1 MPEVKEKADIR
12 TIDNHIRATKNNDN
26 EHVIEGKAIV
36 FNQQSEYMGFY
47 EIIKPE
53 AVEGIDWSNTLLL
66 YDHEFSNILAR
77 VDAKNL
83 TINVKEDGV
92 YFQATLNNSTLA
104 NDVYNDIKS
113 GNVKGCSFG
122 FTIADNGDYWDF
134 TDDGTPLHIVDKI
147 EAIPELS
154 LTPIPAYTQT
164 SASVVRHLE
173 NLKEARNMAKEEKE
187 VKPLEEKTEKK
198 EEPKAGK
205 DIKAKVSVDTDDL
218 MAAIESVKELIEQ
231 AKEVKG
237 SDKEKVE
244 EPKEDTKAE
253 QAKVEEPKEDEKEE
267 HKEEQKRACDKK
279 EVKRADEEKEEIP
292 EDENLG
298 DNVIEDEKNTEPKKE
313 EKGSEKIGGKKDMAQ
328 ILKEKDENKK
338 SEEVRNFEAFLKGET
353 RALTDG
359 FKETPDGQAVIPS
372 EVLSMQKQ
380 PNDPSQLESYVNKVQ
395 VSAPAGKLPILQKA
409 TAVLATAAELAEN
422 PEIAN
427 ATINKV
433 TYDLATYRGS
443 LPISKEMISDYPDI
457 TSVLSDYVQE
467 VRKQT
472 AQKAIGAV
480 LQTATAKSAT
490 SLDDIKALSND
501 LIPYG
506 EDVKFV
512 VTASMFNVIDTMKDA
527 EGHYLLHDD
536 ITTATGKTLFGHEL
550 IVVPDTILGSDG
562 DTKFFVGSL
571 KGFVLEAY
579 KDDMSVNWTE
589 NQYFEQV
596 LGVYVRMNIVKA
608 DDKAGYFVTYTAP
621 KAVSTSAGK

>member
-12 TIDNHIRATKNNDN
+12 TIDNHIRATKNNDD

-53 AVEGIDWSNTLLL
+53 AVEGIDWSKTLLL

-83 TINVKEDGV
+83 TINVKKDGV

-104 NDVYNDIKS
+104 NDVFNDIKS

-122 FTIADNGDYWDF
+122 FTIADNGDYWDL
-134 TDDGTPLHIVDKI
+134 TDDGTPLHIVTKI
-147 EAIPELS
+147 ENIPELS

-173 NLKEARNMAKEEKE
+173 NLKEVRKMADKEKEIKNEEKPVEEPKAEKKDEPKAEKE
-187 VKPLEEKTEKK
+187 VK
-198 EEPKAGK
+198 
-205 DIKAKVSVDTDDL
+205 VNVNTDDL
-218 MAAIESVKELIEQ
+218 MKAIQSVKELIEQ

-237 SDKEKVE
+237 SDK
-244 EPKEDTKAE
+244 PKEE
-253 QAKVEEPKEDEKEE
+253 KVEEPKEDEKP
-267 HKEEQKRACDKK
+267 KEEKREKK
-279 EVKRADEEKEEIP
+279 AKEKEEVP
-292 EDENLG
+292 EKENLG
-298 DNVIEDEKNTEPKKE
+298 KDVIESEKIKEPKKD
-313 EKGSEKIGGKKDMAQ
+313 EKGSEKIGGKEDMTQ
-328 ILKEKDENKK
+328 VLKEKEANKK

-359 FKETPDGQAVIPS
+359 FKSTPDGQAVIPS

-380 PNDPSQLESYVNKVQ
+380 PNDPSQLEGYVNKVQ

-409 TAVLATAAELAEN
+409 TAVLATAQELAEN

-457 TSVLSDYVQE
+457 TAVLSDYVQE

-490 SLDDIKALSND
+490 KLDDIKALSND

-527 EGHYLLHDD
+527 EGRYLLHDD

-550 IVVPDTILGSDG
+550 IVVPDTILGAEG
-562 DTKFFVGSL
+562 DTKMFVGSL

-596 LGVYVRMNIVKA
+596 LGVYVRMDVKKA
-608 DDKAGYFVTYTAP
+608 DDKAGYFVTYTAS
-621 KAVSTSAGK
+621 KA

>member
-12 TIDNHIRATKNNDN
+12 TIDNHIRATKNIAN

-47 EIIKPE
+47 EIIKPG

-66 YDHEFSNILAR
+66 YDHSFSNILAR

-83 TINVKEDGV
+83 TIDVKKDGV
-92 YFQATLNNSTLA
+92 YFQATLNDSTLA

-122 FTIADNGDYWDF
+122 FNIAEDGDTWDF
-134 TDDGTPLHIVDKI
+134 TADGTPLHIITKI
-147 EAIPELS
+147 ENIPELS

-164 SASVVRHLE
+164 SASIVRHLNKLE
-173 NLKEARNMAKEEKE
+173 EVRKMAKEEKE
-187 VKPLEEKTEKK
+187 IKNEEKPV
-198 EEPKAGK
+198 EEPKAEKKDEPKAEK
-205 DIKAKVSVDTDDL
+205 DINAKVNVNTDDL

-237 SDKEKVE
+237 SDK
-244 EPKEDTKAE
+244 PKEE
-253 QAKVEEPKEDEKEE
+253 KVEEPKEDEKP
-267 HKEEQKRACDKK
+267 KEENRACKKKEENRADDKK
-279 EVKRADEEKEEIP
+279 ENKEVP

-298 DNVIEDEKNTEPKKE
+298 KDVIESEKINEPKKQ
-313 EKGSEKIGGKKDMAQ
+313 EKGSEKIGGKNKMAQ
-328 ILKEKDENKK
+328 ILKEKEENKK

-380 PNDPSQLESYVNKVQ
+380 PNDPSQLEGYVNKVQ

-433 TYDLATYRGS
+433 TYDLKTFRGS
-443 LPISKEMISDYPDI
+443 LPISKELTSDWPDI

-480 LQTATAKSAT
+480 LQTATAKAAT

-512 VTASMFNVIDTMKDA
+512 VTASMFNVIDTMKDG
-527 EGHYLLHDD
+527 EGRYLLHDD

-562 DTKFFVGSL
+562 DTKMFVGSL

-579 KDDMSVNWTE
+579 KDDMSVNWVE

-596 LGVYVRMNIVKA
+596 LGVYVRMDVEKA
-608 DDKAGYFVTYTAP
+608 DDKAGYFVTYSQAKSAT
-621 KAVSTSAGK
+621 SSAGK

>member
-12 TIDNHIRATKNNDN
+12 TIDNHIRATKNIAN

-66 YDHEFSNILAR
+66 YDHEFSSILAR

-122 FTIADNGDYWDF
+122 FNIAKGGDDWDF
-134 TDDGTPLHIVDKI
+134 TDDGTPLHIVTKI
-147 EAIPELS
+147 ETIPELS

-173 NLKEARNMAKEEKE
+173 NVKEVRKMADKEKEIKNEEKP
-187 VKPLEEKTEKK
+187 V
-198 EEPKAGK
+198 EEPKAEKKDEPKAEK
-205 DIKAKVSVDTDDL
+205 DINAKVNVNTDDL

-237 SDKEKVE
+237 SDK
-244 EPKEDTKAE
+244 PKEE
-253 QAKVEEPKEDEKEE
+253 KVEEPKEDEKP
-267 HKEEQKRACDKK
+267 KEEKREKK
-279 EVKRADEEKEEIP
+279 AKEKEEVP
-292 EDENLG
+292 EKENLG
-298 DNVIEDEKNTEPKKE
+298 KDVIENEKNKEPKKD
-313 EKGSEKIGGKKDMAQ
+313 EKGSEKIGGKKDMTQ

-380 PNDPSQLESYVNKVQ
+380 PNDPSQLEGYVNKVQ

-457 TSVLSDYVQE
+457 TAVLSDYVQE

-480 LQTATAKSAT
+480 LQTATAKSV
-490 SLDDIKALSND
+490 SDLDGIKALSNK

-506 EDVKFV
+506 DDVKFV

-527 EGHYLLHDD
+527 EGRYLLHDD
-536 ITTATGKTLFGHEL
+536 ITTASGKTLFGHEL
-550 IVVPDTILGSDG
+550 IVVPDTILGNDG

-608 DDKAGYFVTYTAP
+608 DEKAGYFVTYTAS
-621 KAVSTSAGK
+621 KA

>member
-12 TIDNHIRATKNNDN
+12 TINNHIRATKNIAN

-66 YDHEFSNILAR
+66 YDHSFSNILAR

-92 YFQATLNNSTLA
+92 YFQATLNDSTLA

-122 FTIADNGDYWDF
+122 FNIAEGGDTWDF
-134 TDDGTPLHIVDKI
+134 TADGTPLHIITKI
-147 EAIPELS
+147 ENIPELS

-164 SASVVRHLE
+164 SASVVRHLNKLE
-173 NLKEARNMAKEEKE
+173 EVRKMADKEKEIKKEEKT
-187 VKPLEEKTEKK
+187 V
-198 EEPKAGK
+198 EEPKAEKK
-205 DIKAKVSVDTDDL
+205 DEPKAEKEVKAKVSVNTDDL
-218 MAAIESVKELIEQ
+218 MAAIQSAKELLEQ
-231 AKEVKG
+231 VKAVKG
-237 SDKEKVE
+237 SDDKPKEEKVE
-244 EPKEDTKAE
+244 EPKED
-253 QAKVEEPKEDEKEE
+253 EEPKEE
-267 HKEEQKRACDKK
+267 KRACDKK
-279 EVKRADEEKEEIP
+279 EVKRADEEKEKEEVP
-292 EDENLG
+292 EKENLG
-298 DNVIEDEKNTEPKKE
+298 KDVIENEKNKEPKKD
-313 EKGSEKIGGKKDMAQ
+313 EKGSDKIGGKKDMTQ

-359 FKETPDGQAVIPS
+359 FKETPDGQAVIPN
-372 EVLSMQKQ
+372 EILSMQKE
-380 PNDPSQLESYVNKVQ
+380 PNDPSQLEGYVNKVQ
-395 VSAPAGKLPILQKA
+395 VTAPAGRLPILQKA
-409 TAVLATAAELAEN
+409 TAVLATAQELQEN
-422 PEIAN
+422 PNIAN

-433 TYDLATYRGS
+433 TYELSTYRGS

-457 TSVLSDYVQE
+457 SSVLSDYVQE

-480 LQTATAKSAT
+480 LQTATAETVSD
-490 SLDDIKALSND
+490 LDGIKALSNK

-506 EDVKFV
+506 DDVKFV

-527 EGHYLLHDD
+527 EGRYLLHDD
-536 ITTATGKTLFGHEL
+536 ITTASGKTLFGHEL

-608 DDKAGYFVTYTAP
+608 DEKAGYFGTYTAP
-621 KAVSTSAGK
+621 KAVSASAGK

>member
-12 TIDNHIRATKNNDN
+12 TIDNHIRATKNIAN

-53 AVEGIDWSNTLLL
+53 AVEGIDWGTTLLL
-66 YDHEFSNILAR
+66 YDHSFSNILAR

-92 YFQATLNNSTLA
+92 YFQATLNDSTLA

-122 FTIADNGDYWDF
+122 FNIAEDGDTWDF
-134 TDDGTPLHIVDKI
+134 TADGTPLHIITKI
-147 EAIPELS
+147 ENIPELS

-164 SASVVRHLE
+164 SASIVRHLNKLE
-173 NLKEARNMAKEEKE
+173 EVRKMAKEEKE
-187 VKPLEEKTEKK
+187 IKNKEKPV
-198 EEPKAGK
+198 EEPKAEKKDEPKAEK
-205 DIKAKVSVDTDDL
+205 DINAKVNVNTDDL
-218 MAAIESVKELIEQ
+218 MKAIQSVKELIEQ

-237 SDKEKVE
+237 SDDK
-244 EPKEDTKAE
+244 PKEE
-253 QAKVEEPKEDEKEE
+253 KVEEPKEDEKP
-267 HKEEQKRACDKK
+267 KEEKREKK
-279 EVKRADEEKEEIP
+279 AKEKEEVP
-292 EDENLG
+292 EKENLG
-298 DNVIEDEKNTEPKKE
+298 KDVIENEKIKEPKKQ
-313 EKGSEKIGGKKDMAQ
+313 EKGSDKIGGKKDMTQ

-380 PNDPSQLESYVNKVQ
+380 PNDPSQLEGYVNKVQ

-443 LPISKEMISDYPDI
+443 LPISKEMISDYSDI
-457 TSVLSDYVQE
+457 TAVLSDYVQE

-480 LQTATAKSAT
+480 LQTATAESV
-490 SLDDIKALSND
+490 SDLDGIKALSNK

-506 EDVKFV
+506 DDVKFV

-527 EGHYLLHDD
+527 EGRYLLHDD

-550 IVVPDTILGSDG
+550 IVVPDTILGSEG

-579 KDDMSVNWTE
+579 KDDVSVNWTE
-589 NQYFEQV
+589 NQYFENV

-608 DDKAGYFVTYTAP
+608 DEKAGYFGTFTAS
-621 KAVSTSAGK
+621 KA

>member
-12 TIDNHIRATKNNDN
+12 TINNHIRATKNIAN

-66 YDHEFSNILAR
+66 YDHSFSNILAR

-92 YFQATLNNSTLA
+92 YFQATLNDSTLA

-122 FTIADNGDYWDF
+122 FNIAEDGDTWDF
-134 TDDGTPLHIVDKI
+134 TADGTPLHIITKI
-147 EAIPELS
+147 ENIPELS

-164 SASVVRHLE
+164 SASIVRHLNKLE
-173 NLKEARNMAKEEKE
+173 EVRKMAKEEKE
-187 VKPLEEKTEKK
+187 IKNEEKPV
-198 EEPKAGK
+198 EEPKAEKK
-205 DIKAKVSVDTDDL
+205 DEPKAEKEVKAKVSVNTDDL
-218 MAAIESVKELIEQ
+218 MKAIQSAKELLEQ
-231 AKEVKG
+231 VKAVKG
-237 SDKEKVE
+237 SDDK
-244 EPKEDTKAE
+244 PKEE
-253 QAKVEEPKEDEKEE
+253 KVEEPKEDEKP
-267 HKEEQKRACDKK
+267 KEEKRADDKK
-279 EVKRADEEKEEIP
+279 ENEEVP

-298 DNVIEDEKNTEPKKE
+298 KDVIEDEKNNEPKKQ
-313 EKGSEKIGGKKDMAQ
+313 EKGSEKIGGKNKMAQ
-328 ILKEKDENKK
+328 IIKEKEENKK

-372 EVLSMQKQ
+372 EVLSMQKV
-380 PNDPSQLESYVNKVQ
+380 PNDPSQLEGYVNKVQ

-409 TAVLATAAELAEN
+409 TAVLATTAELAEN

-457 TSVLSDYVQE
+457 TAVLSDYVQE

-480 LQTATAKSAT
+480 LQTATAESV
-490 SLDDIKALSND
+490 SDLDGIKALSNK

-506 EDVKFV
+506 DDVKFV

-527 EGHYLLHDD
+527 EGRYLLHDD

-550 IVVPDTILGSDG
+550 IVVPDTILGSEG

-579 KDDMSVNWTE
+579 KDDVSVNWTE
-589 NQYFEQV
+589 NQYFENV

-608 DDKAGYFVTYTAP
+608 DEKAGYFGTYTAP
-621 KAVSTSAGK
+621 KAVSASAGK

>member
-12 TIDNHIRATKNNDN
+12 TIDNHIRATKNIAN

-53 AVEGIDWSNTLLL
+53 AVEGIDWSKTLFL

-92 YFQATLNNSTLA
+92 YFQATLNDSTLA

-122 FTIADNGDYWDF
+122 FNIAEDGDTWDF
-134 TDDGTPLHIVDKI
+134 TADGTPLHIITKI
-147 EAIPELS
+147 ENIPELS

-164 SASVVRHLE
+164 SASVVRHLNKLE
-173 NLKEARNMAKEEKE
+173 EVRKMAKEEKE
-187 VKPLEEKTEKK
+187 IKKEEKPV
-198 EEPKAGK
+198 EEPKAEKKDEPKAEK
-205 DIKAKVSVDTDDL
+205 DINAKVNVNTDDL
-218 MAAIESVKELIEQ
+218 MKAIQSVKELIEQ

-237 SDKEKVE
+237 SDKPKEEKVE
-244 EPKEDTKAE
+244 EPKKDEK
-253 QAKVEEPKEDEKEE
+253 PKEEKREKKAKEKEE
-267 HKEEQKRACDKK
+267 
-279 EVKRADEEKEEIP
+279 VP

-298 DNVIEDEKNTEPKKE
+298 KDVIENEKIKEPKKQ
-313 EKGSEKIGGKKDMAQ
+313 EKGSEKIGGKKDMTQ
-328 ILKEKDENKK
+328 VLKEKEANKK

-372 EVLSMQKQ
+372 EVLSMQKV
-380 PNDPSQLESYVNKVQ
+380 PNDPSQLEGYVNKVQ

-409 TAVLATAAELAEN
+409 TAVLATAQELAEN

-457 TSVLSDYVQE
+457 TAVLSDYVQE

-480 LQTATAKSAT
+480 LQTATAESV
-490 SLDDIKALSND
+490 SDLDGIKALSNK

-506 EDVKFV
+506 DDVKFV

-527 EGHYLLHDD
+527 EGRYLLHDD

-550 IVVPDTILGSDG
+550 IVVPDTILGSEG

-579 KDDMSVNWTE
+579 KDDVSVNWTE
-589 NQYFEQV
+589 NQYFENV

-608 DDKAGYFVTYTAP
+608 DEKAGYFGTFTAS
-621 KAVSTSAGK
+621 KA

>member
-12 TIDNHIRATKNNDN
+12 TIDNHIRATKNIAN

-53 AVEGIDWSNTLLL
+53 AVEGIDWSKTLLL

-83 TINVKEDGV
+83 TINVKGDGV
-92 YFQATLNNSTLA
+92 YFQATLNDSTLA

-122 FTIADNGDYWDF
+122 FNIAKGGDDWDF
-134 TDDGTPLHIVDKI
+134 TDDGTPLHIVTKI
-147 EAIPELS
+147 ENIPELS

-173 NLKEARNMAKEEKE
+173 NVKEVRKMAKEEKE
-187 VKPLEEKTEKK
+187 IKNEEKPV
-198 EEPKAGK
+198 EEPKAEKK
-205 DIKAKVSVDTDDL
+205 DEPKAEKEVKAKVNVNTDDL
-218 MAAIESVKELIEQ
+218 MKAIQSVKELIEQ

-237 SDKEKVE
+237 SDKRKEEKVE
-244 EPKEDTKAE
+244 EPKKDEK
-253 QAKVEEPKEDEKEE
+253 PKEEKREKKAKEKEE
-267 HKEEQKRACDKK
+267 
-279 EVKRADEEKEEIP
+279 VPEK
-292 EDENLG
+292 ENLG
-298 DNVIEDEKNTEPKKE
+298 DNVIESEKIKEPKKD
-313 EKGSEKIGGKKDMAQ
+313 EKGSEKIGGKKDMTQ

-380 PNDPSQLESYVNKVQ
+380 PNDPSQLEGYVNKVQ
-395 VSAPAGKLPILQKA
+395 VTAPAGKLPILQKA
-409 TAVLATAAELAEN
+409 TAVLATAQELAEN

-480 LQTATAKSAT
+480 LQTATAKSV
-490 SLDDIKALSND
+490 SDLDGIKALSNK

-506 EDVKFV
+506 DDVKFV

-527 EGHYLLHDD
+527 EGRYLLHDD
-536 ITTATGKTLFGHEL
+536 ITTASGKTLFGHEL
-550 IVVPDTILGSDG
+550 IVVPDTILGNDG

-608 DDKAGYFVTYTAP
+608 DEKAGYFGTFTP
-621 KAVSTSAGK
+621 KAASTSTTGK

>member
-1 MPEVKEKADIR
+1 MPELKEKADIR

-53 AVEGIDWSNTLLL
+53 AVENIDWSKTLLL

-83 TINVKEDGV
+83 TIDVKKDGV
-92 YFQATLNNSTLA
+92 YFQAILNNSTLA

-122 FTIADNGDYWDF
+122 FNIAKGGDDWDF
-134 TDDGTPLHIVDKI
+134 TDDGTPLHIVTQI
-147 EAIPELS
+147 ENIPELS

-173 NLKEARNMAKEEKE
+173 NVKEVRKMAKEEKE
-187 VKPLEEKTEKK
+187 IKEEVKPV
-198 EEPKAGK
+198 EEPKAEK
-205 DIKAKVSVDTDDL
+205 EVKAKVNVNTDDL
-218 MAAIESVKELIEQ
+218 MAAIQSVKELIEQ

-237 SDKEKVE
+237 SDK
-244 EPKEDTKAE
+244 PKEE
-253 QAKVEEPKEDEKEE
+253 KVEEPKEDEKP
-267 HKEEQKRACDKK
+267 KEEKREKK
-279 EVKRADEEKEEIP
+279 AKEKAEVPEK
-292 EDENLG
+292 ENLG
-298 DNVIEDEKNTEPKKE
+298 KDVIENEKIKEPKKD
-313 EKGSEKIGGKKDMAQ
+313 EKGSIGGKKDMTQ

-380 PNDPSQLESYVNKVQ
+380 PNDPSQLEGYVNKVQ

-409 TAVLATAAELAEN
+409 TAVLATAQELQEN

-457 TSVLSDYVQE
+457 TAVLSDYVQE

-490 SLDDIKALSND
+490 SLDDIKALSNK

-506 EDVKFV
+506 DDVKFV

-527 EGHYLLHDD
+527 EGRYLLHDD

-550 IVVPDTILGSDG
+550 IVVPDTILGAEG
-562 DTKFFVGSL
+562 DTKMFVGSL

-596 LGVYVRMNIVKA
+596 LGVYVRMDVEKA
-608 DDKAGYFVTYTAP
+608 DDKAGYFVTYAQA
-621 KAVSTSAGK
+621 KAAASTGK

>member
-12 TIDNHIRATKNNDN
+12 TIDNHIRATKNIAN

-53 AVEGIDWSNTLLL
+53 AVEGIDWGTTLLL
-66 YDHEFSNILAR
+66 YDHSFSNILAR

-83 TINVKEDGV
+83 TINVKNDGV
-92 YFQATLNNSTLA
+92 YFQATLNDSTLA

-122 FTIADNGDYWDF
+122 FNIAEDGDTWDF
-134 TDDGTPLHIVDKI
+134 TADGTPLHIITKI
-147 EAIPELS
+147 ENIPELS

-164 SASVVRHLE
+164 SASIVRHLNKLE
-173 NLKEARNMAKEEKE
+173 EVRKMAKEEKE
-187 VKPLEEKTEKK
+187 IKNEEKPV
-198 EEPKAGK
+198 EEPKAEKK
-205 DIKAKVSVDTDDL
+205 DEPKAEKEVKAKVSVNTDDL
-218 MAAIESVKELIEQ
+218 MAAIQSAKELLEQ
-231 AKEVKG
+231 VKAVKG
-237 SDKEKVE
+237 SEEKPKEEKVE
-244 EPKEDTKAE
+244 EPKEEKRADK
-253 QAKVEEPKEDEKEE
+253 EKEE
-267 HKEEQKRACDKK
+267 
-279 EVKRADEEKEEIP
+279 VP

-298 DNVIEDEKNTEPKKE
+298 DNVIENEKNKEPKKD
-313 EKGSEKIGGKKDMAQ
+313 EKGSDKIGGKKKMAQ
-328 ILKEKDENKK
+328 IIKEKDENKK

-380 PNDPSQLESYVNKVQ
+380 PNDPSQLEGYVNKVQ

-409 TAVLATAAELAEN
+409 TAVLATAQELAEN

-457 TSVLSDYVQE
+457 TAVLSDYVQE

-480 LQTATAKSAT
+480 LQTATAESV
-490 SLDDIKALSND
+490 SDLDGIKALSNK

-506 EDVKFV
+506 DDVKFV

-527 EGHYLLHDD
+527 EGRYLLHDD

-550 IVVPDTILGSDG
+550 IVVPDTILGSEG

-579 KDDMSVNWTE
+579 KDDVSVNWTE
-589 NQYFEQV
+589 NQYFENV

-608 DDKAGYFVTYTAP
+608 DEKAGYFGTFTAS
-621 KAVSTSAGK
+621 KA

>member
-1 MPEVKEKADIR
+1 MPKVAEKADIR
-12 TIDNHIRATKNNDN
+12 TVDNHIRATKNSDN

-36 FNQQSEYMGFY
+36 FNEQSEYMGFY

-53 AVEGIDWSNTLLL
+53 AVSDIDWSKTLLL

-77 VDAKNL
+77 VDARNL
-83 TINVKEDGV
+83 TISVKKDGV

-122 FTIADNGDYWDF
+122 FNIAENGDDWDF
-134 TDDGTPLHIVDKI
+134 TSDGTPLHIVNKI
-147 EAIPELS
+147 ESIPELS
-154 LTPIPAYTQT
+154 LTPVPAYTQT
-164 SASVVRHLE
+164 SAEVVRHLNKLE
-173 NLKEARNMAKEEKE
+173 EVRKMADKEKE
-187 VKPLEEKTEKK
+187 TKKDEKPVEEPKAEKK
-198 EEPKAGK
+198 EEKAKEEPKDNSVAK
-205 DIKAKVSVDTDDL
+205 DITTKFGLDL
-218 MAAIESVKELIEQ
+218 SDLNSAIESVKDLIEE
-231 AKEVKG
+231 AKALKGSDEKPKEDKPKEEPKDEKSKEDKSKDVNLGNDVIENEKIKEPKKG
-237 SDKEKVE
+237 SDK
-244 EPKEDTKAE
+244 
-253 QAKVEEPKEDEKEE
+253 QGGQ
-267 HKEEQKRACDKK
+267 QK
-279 EVKRADEEKEEIP
+279 
-292 EDENLG
+292 
-298 DNVIEDEKNTEPKKE
+298 
-313 EKGSEKIGGKKDMAQ
+313 MAQ

-338 SEEVRNFEAFLKGET
+338 SEEVRNFEAWLKGET

-380 PNDPSQLESYVNKVQ
+380 PNDPSQLEGYVNKVQ

-409 TAVLATAAELAEN
+409 TAVLATAQELQEN

-433 TYDLATYRGS
+433 TYDLKTFRGS
-443 LPISKEMISDYPDI
+443 LPVSKELVIDVPDI
-457 TSVLSDYVQE
+457 TAVLSDYVQE

-527 EGHYLLHDD
+527 EGRYLLHDD

-550 IVVPDTILGSDG
+550 IVVPDTILGSEG
-562 DTKFFVGSL
+562 DTKMFVGSL
-571 KGFVLEAY
+571 KGFILEAY

-596 LGVYVRMNIVKA
+596 LGVYVRMDVEKA
-608 DDKAGYFVTYTAP
+608 DDKAGYFVTYSQA
-621 KAVSTSAGK
+621 KAASSTGK

>member
-12 TIDNHIRATKNNDN
+12 TIDNHIRATKNIAN

-53 AVEGIDWSNTLLL
+53 AVEGIDWGTTLLL
-66 YDHEFSNILAR
+66 YDHSFSNILAR

-83 TINVKEDGV
+83 KINVKGDGV
-92 YFQATLNNSTLA
+92 YFQATLNDSTLA

-122 FTIADNGDYWDF
+122 FNIAEDGDTWDF
-134 TDDGTPLHIVDKI
+134 TADGTPLHIITKI
-147 EAIPELS
+147 ENIPELS

-164 SASVVRHLE
+164 SASIVRHLNKLE
-173 NLKEARNMAKEEKE
+173 EVRKMAKEEKE
-187 VKPLEEKTEKK
+187 IKNEEKPVEEPKADKK
-198 EEPKAGK
+198 EEPKAEK
-205 DIKAKVSVDTDDL
+205 EVKAKVSVNTDDL
-218 MAAIESVKELIEQ
+218 MAAIQSAKELLEQ
-231 AKEVKG
+231 VKAVKG
-237 SDKEKVE
+237 SEEKPKEEKVE
-244 EPKEDTKAE
+244 EPKE
-253 QAKVEEPKEDEKEE
+253 EEKPKDE
-267 HKEEQKRACDKK
+267 KRACDKK
-279 EVKRADEEKEEIP
+279 EAKRAEKEKEEVP
-292 EDENLG
+292 EKENLG
-298 DNVIEDEKNTEPKKE
+298 DNVIEDEKIKEPKKD
-313 EKGSEKIGGKKDMAQ
+313 EKGSEKIGGKKDMTQ

-338 SEEVRNFEAFLKGET
+338 SEEVRNFEAFLRGET
-353 RALTDG
+353 RALTNG

-380 PNDPSQLESYVNKVQ
+380 PNDPSQLEGYVNKVQ

-480 LQTATAKSAT
+480 LQTATAETVSD
-490 SLDDIKALSND
+490 LDGIKALSNK

-506 EDVKFV
+506 DDVKFV

-527 EGHYLLHDD
+527 EGRYLLHDD
-536 ITTATGKTLFGHEL
+536 ITTASGKTLFGHEL

-579 KDDMSVNWTE
+579 KDDVSVNWTE
-589 NQYFEQV
+589 NQFFENV

-608 DDKAGYFVTYTAP
+608 DEKAGYFGTFTAS
-621 KAVSTSAGK
+621 KA

>member
-1 MPEVKEKADIR
+1 
-12 TIDNHIRATKNNDN
+12 
-26 EHVIEGKAIV
+26 
-36 FNQQSEYMGFY
+36 
-47 EIIKPE
+47 
-53 AVEGIDWSNTLLL
+53 
-66 YDHEFSNILAR
+66 
-77 VDAKNL
+77 
-83 TINVKEDGV
+83 
-92 YFQATLNNSTLA
+92 
-104 NDVYNDIKS
+104 
-113 GNVKGCSFG
+113 
-122 FTIADNGDYWDF
+122 
-134 TDDGTPLHIVDKI
+134 
-147 EAIPELS
+147 
-154 LTPIPAYTQT
+154 
-164 SASVVRHLE
+164 
-173 NLKEARNMAKEEKE
+173 MAKEEKE
-187 VKPLEEKTEKK
+187 IKKEEKPV
-198 EEPKAGK
+198 EEPKAEKKDEPKAEK
-205 DIKAKVSVDTDDL
+205 DINAKVNVNTDDL
-218 MAAIESVKELIEQ
+218 MKAIQSVKELIEQ

-237 SDKEKVE
+237 SDKPKEEKVE
-244 EPKEDTKAE
+244 EPKKDEK
-253 QAKVEEPKEDEKEE
+253 PKEEKREKKAKEKEE
-267 HKEEQKRACDKK
+267 
-279 EVKRADEEKEEIP
+279 VP

-298 DNVIEDEKNTEPKKE
+298 KDVIENEKIKEPKKQ
-313 EKGSEKIGGKKDMAQ
+313 EKGSDKIGGKKDMTQ

-372 EVLSMQKQ
+372 EVLSMQKE
-380 PNDPSQLESYVNKVQ
+380 PNDPSQLEGYVNKVQ

-409 TAVLATAAELAEN
+409 TAVLATAQELAEN

-433 TYDLATYRGS
+433 TYDLKTFRGS
-443 LPISKEMISDYPDI
+443 LPISKEMTFDYPDI

-527 EGHYLLHDD
+527 EGRYLLHDD

-550 IVVPDTILGSDG
+550 IVVPDTILGSEG
-562 DTKFFVGSL
+562 DTKMFVGSL

-596 LGVYVRMNIVKA
+596 LGVYVRMDVEKA
-608 DDKAGYFVTYTAP
+608 DDKAGYFVTYTAS
-621 KAVSTSAGK
+621 KA

>member
-12 TIDNHIRATKNNDN
+12 TLDNHIRATKNNDN

-83 TINVKEDGV
+83 TIDVKKDGV

-122 FTIADNGDYWDF
+122 FNIAEGGDDWDF
-134 TDDGTPLHIVDKI
+134 TSDGTPLHIVTKI
-147 EAIPELS
+147 ETIPELS
-154 LTPIPAYTQT
+154 LTPVPAYTQT

-173 NLKEARNMAKEEKE
+173 NIKEVRKMAKEEKE
-187 VKPLEEKTEKK
+187 IKKEEKPV
-198 EEPKAGK
+198 EEPKAEKK
-205 DIKAKVSVDTDDL
+205 DEPKAEKEVKAKVNVNTDDL
-218 MAAIESVKELIEQ
+218 MAAIQLAKELLEQ
-231 AKEVKG
+231 VKAVKG
-237 SDKEKVE
+237 SDDKPKEEKVE
-244 EPKEDTKAE
+244 EPKED
-253 QAKVEEPKEDEKEE
+253 EEPKEE
-267 HKEEQKRACDKK
+267 KRACDKK
-279 EVKRADEEKEEIP
+279 ETKRADKEKEKEEVP

-298 DNVIEDEKNTEPKKE
+298 DNVIENEKNKEPKKD
-313 EKGSEKIGGKKDMAQ
+313 EKGSEKIGGTKDMTQ

-359 FKETPDGQAVIPS
+359 FKETPDGQAVIPN
-372 EVLSMQKQ
+372 EILSMQKE
-380 PNDPSQLESYVNKVQ
+380 PNDPSQLEGYVNKVQ
-395 VSAPAGKLPILQKA
+395 VTAPAGRLPILQKA
-409 TAVLATAAELAEN
+409 TAVLATAQELQEN
-422 PEIAN
+422 PNIAN

-433 TYDLATYRGS
+433 TYELSTYRGS

-457 TSVLSDYVQE
+457 SSVLSDYVQE

-480 LQTATAKSAT
+480 LQTATAETVSD
-490 SLDDIKALSND
+490 LDGIKALSNK

-506 EDVKFV
+506 DDVKFV
-512 VTASMFNVIDTMKDA
+512 VTASMFNAIDTMKDA
-527 EGHYLLHDD
+527 EGRYLLHDD
-536 ITTATGKTLFGHEL
+536 ITTASGKTLFGHEL
-550 IVVPDTILGSDG
+550 IVVPDTILGNDG

-608 DDKAGYFVTYTAP
+608 DEKAGYFGTFTAS
-621 KAVSTSAGK
+621 KA

>member
-12 TIDNHIRATKNNDN
+12 TIDNHIRATKNIAN

-53 AVEGIDWSNTLLL
+53 AVEGIDWDSTLLL
-66 YDHEFSNILAR
+66 YDHSFSNILAR

-92 YFQATLNNSTLA
+92 YFQATLNDSTLA

-122 FTIADNGDYWDF
+122 FNIAEDGDTWDF
-134 TDDGTPLHIVDKI
+134 TSDGTPLHIITKI
-147 EAIPELS
+147 ETIPELS

-173 NLKEARNMAKEEKE
+173 NIKEVRKMAKEEKE
-187 VKPLEEKTEKK
+187 IKKEEKPV
-198 EEPKAGK
+198 EEPKAEKK
-205 DIKAKVSVDTDDL
+205 DEPKAEKEVKAKVSVNTDDL
-218 MAAIESVKELIEQ
+218 MAAIQSAKELLEQ
-231 AKEVKG
+231 VKAVKG
-237 SDKEKVE
+237 SEEKPKEEKVE
-244 EPKEDTKAE
+244 EPKEDE
-253 QAKVEEPKEDEKEE
+253 NSKEE
-267 HKEEQKRACDKK
+267 KRACDKK
-279 EVKRADEEKEEIP
+279 EAKRADKEKEEVP

-298 DNVIEDEKNTEPKKE
+298 DNVIEDEKNKEPKKQ
-313 EKGSEKIGGKKDMAQ
+313 EKGSEKIGGKNKMAQ
-328 ILKEKDENKK
+328 ILKEKEENKK

-353 RALTDG
+353 RALTNG

-380 PNDPSQLESYVNKVQ
+380 PNDPSQLEGYVNKVQ

-457 TSVLSDYVQE
+457 TAVLSDYVQE

-490 SLDDIKALSND
+490 KLDDIKALSND

-512 VTASMFNVIDTMKDA
+512 VTASMFNVIDTMKDG
-527 EGHYLLHDD
+527 EGRYLLHDD

-550 IVVPDTILGSDG
+550 IVVPDTILGSEG
-562 DTKFFVGSL
+562 DTKMFVGSL

-596 LGVYVRMNIVKA
+596 LGVYVRMDVEKA
-608 DDKAGYFVTYTAP
+608 DDKAGYFVTYSAP
-621 KAVSTSAGK
+621 KAVSASTGK

>member
-1 MPEVKEKADIR
+1 
-12 TIDNHIRATKNNDN
+12 
-26 EHVIEGKAIV
+26 
-36 FNQQSEYMGFY
+36 
-47 EIIKPE
+47 
-53 AVEGIDWSNTLLL
+53 
-66 YDHEFSNILAR
+66 
-77 VDAKNL
+77 
-83 TINVKEDGV
+83 
-92 YFQATLNNSTLA
+92 
-104 NDVYNDIKS
+104 
-113 GNVKGCSFG
+113 
-122 FTIADNGDYWDF
+122 
-134 TDDGTPLHIVDKI
+134 
-147 EAIPELS
+147 
-154 LTPIPAYTQT
+154 
-164 SASVVRHLE
+164 
-173 NLKEARNMAKEEKE
+173 MAKEEKE
-187 VKPLEEKTEKK
+187 IKNEEKPV
-198 EEPKAGK
+198 EEPKAEKK
-205 DIKAKVSVDTDDL
+205 DEPKAEKEVKAKVNVNTDDL
-218 MAAIESVKELIEQ
+218 MKAIQSVKELIEQ

-237 SDKEKVE
+237 SDKRKEEKVE
-244 EPKEDTKAE
+244 EPKKDEK
-253 QAKVEEPKEDEKEE
+253 PKEEKREKKAKEKEE
-267 HKEEQKRACDKK
+267 
-279 EVKRADEEKEEIP
+279 VPEK
-292 EDENLG
+292 ENLG
-298 DNVIEDEKNTEPKKE
+298 DNVIESEKIKEPKKD
-313 EKGSEKIGGKKDMAQ
+313 EKGSEKIGGKKDMTQ

-380 PNDPSQLESYVNKVQ
+380 PNDPSQLEGYVNKVQ

-457 TSVLSDYVQE
+457 TAVLSDYVQE

-480 LQTATAKSAT
+480 LQTATAKSV
-490 SLDDIKALSND
+490 SDLDGIKALSNK

-506 EDVKFV
+506 DDVKFV

-527 EGHYLLHDD
+527 EGRYLLHDD
-536 ITTATGKTLFGHEL
+536 ITTASGKTLFGHEL
-550 IVVPDTILGSDG
+550 IVVPDTILGNDG

-608 DDKAGYFVTYTAP
+608 DEKAGYFGTFTP
-621 KAVSTSAGK
+621 KAASTSTTGK

>member
-1 MPEVKEKADIR
+1 MPELKEKADIR

-53 AVEGIDWSNTLLL
+53 AVEGIDWSKTLLL
-66 YDHEFSNILAR
+66 YDHEFPNILAR

-92 YFQATLNNSTLA
+92 YFQATLNNSTIA

-122 FTIADNGDYWDF
+122 FNIAKGGDDWDF
-134 TDDGTPLHIVDKI
+134 TDDGTPLHIVTKI
-147 EAIPELS
+147 ENIPELS
-154 LTPIPAYTQT
+154 LTPVPAYTQT

-173 NLKEARNMAKEEKE
+173 NVKEVRKMADKEKEIKKEEKP
-187 VKPLEEKTEKK
+187 VEEPKAEKK

-205 DIKAKVSVDTDDL
+205 DIKAKVSVNTDDL
-218 MAAIESVKELIEQ
+218 MAAIQSVKELIEQ

-237 SDKEKVE
+237 SDK
-244 EPKEDTKAE
+244 
-253 QAKVEEPKEDEKEE
+253 PKEDEKP
-267 HKEEQKRACDKK
+267 KEEKREKK
-279 EVKRADEEKEEIP
+279 AKEKEEVP
-292 EDENLG
+292 EKENLG
-298 DNVIEDEKNTEPKKE
+298 KDVIENEKIKEPKKD
-313 EKGSEKIGGKKDMAQ
+313 EKGSEKIGGKKDMTQ

-409 TAVLATAAELAEN
+409 TATLATVEELQEN
-422 PEIAN
+422 PNIAN

-433 TYDLATYRGS
+433 TYDLKVYRGS
-443 LPISKEMISDYPDI
+443 LPISKSMTSDYPDI

-490 SLDDIKALSND
+490 SLDDIKALSNK

-506 EDVKFV
+506 DDVKFV
-512 VTASMFNVIDTMKDA
+512 VTASMFNVIDTMKDG
-527 EGHYLLHDD
+527 EGRYLLHDD

-550 IVVPDTILGSDG
+550 IVVPDTILGSEG
-562 DTKFFVGSL
+562 DTKMFVGSL

-596 LGVYVRMNIVKA
+596 LGVYVRMDVEKA
-608 DDKAGYFVTYTAP
+608 DDKAGYFVTYTAS
-621 KAVSTSAGK
+621 KA

>member
-12 TIDNHIRATKNNDN
+12 TIDNHIRATKNIAN

-53 AVEGIDWSNTLLL
+53 AVEGIDWGTTLLL
-66 YDHEFSNILAR
+66 YDHSFSNILAR

-92 YFQATLNNSTLA
+92 YFQATLNDSTLA

-122 FTIADNGDYWDF
+122 FNIAEDGDTWDF
-134 TDDGTPLHIVDKI
+134 TADGTPLHIITKI
-147 EAIPELS
+147 ENIPELS

-164 SASVVRHLE
+164 SASVVRHLNKLE
-173 NLKEARNMAKEEKE
+173 EVRKMAKEEKE
-187 VKPLEEKTEKK
+187 IKK
-198 EEPKAGK
+198 EEKPVEEPNAEKKDEPKAEK
-205 DIKAKVSVDTDDL
+205 EVKAKVNVNTDDL
-218 MAAIESVKELIEQ
+218 MAAIQSAKELLEQ
-231 AKEVKG
+231 VKAVKG
-237 SDKEKVE
+237 SDDT
-244 EPKEDTKAE
+244 PKEE
-253 QAKVEEPKEDEKEE
+253 KVEEPKEDEKP
-267 HKEEQKRACDKK
+267 KEEKREKK
-279 EVKRADEEKEEIP
+279 AKEKEEVP
-292 EDENLG
+292 EKENLG
-298 DNVIEDEKNTEPKKE
+298 KDVIEDEKIKEPEKQ

-380 PNDPSQLESYVNKVQ
+380 PNDPSQLEGYVNKVQ
-395 VSAPAGKLPILQKA
+395 VTAPAGKLPILQKA

-457 TSVLSDYVQE
+457 TAVLSDYVQE

-527 EGHYLLHDD
+527 EGHYLLRAD

-550 IVVPDTILGSDG
+550 IVVPDTILGSEG
-562 DTKFFVGSL
+562 DTKMFVGSL

-596 LGVYVRMNIVKA
+596 LGVYVRMDVEKA
-608 DDKAGYFVTYTAP
+608 DDKAGYFVTYTAS
-621 KAVSTSAGK
+621 KA

>member
-12 TIDNHIRATKNNDN
+12 TIDNHIRATKNIAN

-53 AVEGIDWSNTLLL
+53 AVEGIDWSKTLLL
-66 YDHEFSNILAR
+66 YDHSFSNILAR

-92 YFQATLNNSTLA
+92 YFQATLNDSTLA

-122 FTIADNGDYWDF
+122 FNIAEGGDDWDF
-134 TDDGTPLHIVDKI
+134 TSDGTPLHIITKI
-147 EAIPELS
+147 ENIPELS

-173 NLKEARNMAKEEKE
+173 NIKEVRKMAKEEKE
-187 VKPLEEKTEKK
+187 IKKEEKPV
-198 EEPKAGK
+198 EEPKAEK
-205 DIKAKVSVDTDDL
+205 DINAKVNVNTDDL
-218 MAAIESVKELIEQ
+218 MKAIQSVKELIEQ

-237 SDKEKVE
+237 SDK
-244 EPKEDTKAE
+244 PKEE
-253 QAKVEEPKEDEKEE
+253 KVEEPKEDEKP
-267 HKEEQKRACDKK
+267 KEEKREKK
-279 EVKRADEEKEEIP
+279 AKEKEEVP

-298 DNVIEDEKNTEPKKE
+298 DNVIESEKIKEPKKQ
-313 EKGSEKIGGKKDMAQ
+313 EKGSEKIGGKKDMTQ

-338 SEEVRNFEAFLKGET
+338 SEEVRNFEAFLRGET
-353 RALTDG
+353 RALTNG
-359 FKETPDGQAVIPS
+359 FKENPDGQAVIPS

-380 PNDPSQLESYVNKVQ
+380 PNDPSQLEGYVNKVQ

-409 TAVLATAAELAEN
+409 TAVLATAQELAEN

-433 TYDLATYRGS
+433 TYDLNVYRGS
-443 LPISKEMISDYPDI
+443 LPISKSMTSDYPDI
-457 TSVLSDYVQE
+457 TAVLSDYVQE

-527 EGHYLLHDD
+527 EGRYLLHDD

-550 IVVPDTILGSDG
+550 IVVPDTILGAEG
-562 DTKFFVGSL
+562 DTKMFVGSL

-596 LGVYVRMNIVKA
+596 LGVYVRMDVEKA
-608 DDKAGYFVTYTAP
+608 DDKAGYFVTYSAP
-621 KAVSTSAGK
+621 KAVSASTGK

>member
-1 MPEVKEKADIR
+1 MPELKEKADIR
-12 TIDNHIRATKNNDN
+12 TIDNHIRATKNIAN

-53 AVEGIDWSNTLLL
+53 AVEGIDWSKTLLL

-122 FTIADNGDYWDF
+122 FNIAKGGDDWDF
-134 TDDGTPLHIVDKI
+134 TDDGTPLHIVTKI
-147 EAIPELS
+147 ETIPELS

-173 NLKEARNMAKEEKE
+173 NVKEVRKMAKEEKE
-187 VKPLEEKTEKK
+187 IKKEEKPV
-198 EEPKAGK
+198 EEPKAEKK
-205 DIKAKVSVDTDDL
+205 DEPKAEKEVKAKVNVNTDDL
-218 MAAIESVKELIEQ
+218 MKAIQSVKELIEQ

-237 SDKEKVE
+237 SDKPKEEKVE
-244 EPKEDTKAE
+244 KH
-253 QAKVEEPKEDEKEE
+253 KEDEKP
-267 HKEEQKRACDKK
+267 KEEKREKK
-279 EVKRADEEKEEIP
+279 AKEKEEVP
-292 EDENLG
+292 EKENLG
-298 DNVIEDEKNTEPKKE
+298 KDVIDSEKSKEPKKQ
-313 EKGSEKIGGKKDMAQ
+313 EKGSDKIGGKKDMTQ

-380 PNDPSQLESYVNKVQ
+380 PNDPSQLEGYVNKVQ

-409 TAVLATAAELAEN
+409 TAVLATAQELAEN

-457 TSVLSDYVQE
+457 TAVLSDYVQE

-506 EDVKFV
+506 DDVKFV

-527 EGHYLLHDD
+527 EGRYLLHDD

-550 IVVPDTILGSDG
+550 IVVPDTILGAEG
-562 DTKFFVGSL
+562 DTKMFVGSL

-596 LGVYVRMNIVKA
+596 LGVYVRMDVEKA
-608 DDKAGYFVTYTAP
+608 DDKAGYFVTYSQA
-621 KAVSTSAGK
+621 KAVSSTGK

>member
-1 MPEVKEKADIR
+1 MSELKEKADIR
-12 TIDNHIRATKNNDN
+12 TIDNHIRATKNIAN

-53 AVEGIDWSNTLLL
+53 AVEGIDWSKTLLL

-83 TINVKEDGV
+83 KISVKKDGV

-104 NDVYNDIKS
+104 NDVFNDIKS

-122 FTIADNGDYWDF
+122 FTIADNGDYWDL

-173 NLKEARNMAKEEKE
+173 NLKEARNMVKEEKE
-187 VKPLEEKTEKK
+187 VKPLEEKAEKK

-237 SDKEKVE
+237 SEDKPKKDKVE
-244 EPKEDTKAE
+244 EPKKDEK
-253 QAKVEEPKEDEKEE
+253 PKEEKREKKAKEKEE
-267 HKEEQKRACDKK
+267 
-279 EVKRADEEKEEIP
+279 VPEK
-292 EDENLG
+292 ENLG

-313 EKGSEKIGGKKDMAQ
+313 EKGSEKIGGKKDMTQ
-328 ILKEKDENKK
+328 VLKEKDENKK

-380 PNDPSQLESYVNKVQ
+380 PNDPSQLEGYVNKVQ

-457 TSVLSDYVQE
+457 TAVLSDYVQE

-490 SLDDIKALSND
+490 SLDDIKTLSNK

-506 EDVKFV
+506 DDVKFV

-527 EGHYLLHDD
+527 EGRYLLHDD
-536 ITTATGKTLFGHEL
+536 ITTASGKTLFGHEL
-550 IVVPDTILGSDG
+550 IVVPDTILGAEG

-608 DDKAGYFVTYTAP
+608 DDKAGYFVTYTAS
-621 KAVSTSAGK
+621 KA

>member
-1 MPEVKEKADIR
+1 
-12 TIDNHIRATKNNDN
+12 
-26 EHVIEGKAIV
+26 
-36 FNQQSEYMGFY
+36 
-47 EIIKPE
+47 
-53 AVEGIDWSNTLLL
+53 
-66 YDHEFSNILAR
+66 
-77 VDAKNL
+77 
-83 TINVKEDGV
+83 
-92 YFQATLNNSTLA
+92 
-104 NDVYNDIKS
+104 
-113 GNVKGCSFG
+113 
-122 FTIADNGDYWDF
+122 
-134 TDDGTPLHIVDKI
+134 
-147 EAIPELS
+147 
-154 LTPIPAYTQT
+154 
-164 SASVVRHLE
+164 
-173 NLKEARNMAKEEKE
+173 MAKEEKE
-187 VKPLEEKTEKK
+187 IKK
-198 EEPKAGK
+198 EEKPVEEPNAEKKDEPKAEK
-205 DIKAKVSVDTDDL
+205 EVKAKVNVNTDDL
-218 MAAIESVKELIEQ
+218 MAAIQSAKELLEQ
-231 AKEVKG
+231 VKAVKG
-237 SDKEKVE
+237 SDDT
-244 EPKEDTKAE
+244 PKEE
-253 QAKVEEPKEDEKEE
+253 KVEEPKEDEKP
-267 HKEEQKRACDKK
+267 KEEKREKK
-279 EVKRADEEKEEIP
+279 AKEKEEVP
-292 EDENLG
+292 EKENLG
-298 DNVIEDEKNTEPKKE
+298 KDVIEDEKIKEPEKQ

-380 PNDPSQLESYVNKVQ
+380 PNDPSQLEGYVNKVQ
-395 VSAPAGKLPILQKA
+395 VTAPAGKLPILQKA

-457 TSVLSDYVQE
+457 TAVLSDYVQE

-527 EGHYLLHDD
+527 EGHYLLRAD

-550 IVVPDTILGSDG
+550 IVVPDTILGSEG
-562 DTKFFVGSL
+562 DTKMFVGSL

-596 LGVYVRMNIVKA
+596 LGVYVRMDVEKA
-608 DDKAGYFVTYTAP
+608 DDKAGYFVTYTAS
-621 KAVSTSAGK
+621 KA

>member
-1 MPEVKEKADIR
+1 MPELKEKADIR

-53 AVEGIDWSNTLLL
+53 AVENIDWSKTLLL

-83 TINVKEDGV
+83 TIDVKKDGV
-92 YFQATLNNSTLA
+92 YFQAILNNSTLA

-122 FTIADNGDYWDF
+122 FNIAKGGDDWDF
-134 TDDGTPLHIVDKI
+134 TDDGTPLHIVTQI
-147 EAIPELS
+147 ENIPELS

-173 NLKEARNMAKEEKE
+173 NVKEVRKMAKEEKE
-187 VKPLEEKTEKK
+187 IKKEEKPV
-198 EEPKAGK
+198 EEPKAEK
-205 DIKAKVSVDTDDL
+205 DINAKVNVNTDDL
-218 MAAIESVKELIEQ
+218 MAAIQSVKELIEQ

-237 SDKEKVE
+237 SDK
-244 EPKEDTKAE
+244 
-253 QAKVEEPKEDEKEE
+253 PKEDEKP
-267 HKEEQKRACDKK
+267 KEEKREKK
-279 EVKRADEEKEEIP
+279 AKEKEEVP
-292 EDENLG
+292 EKENLG
-298 DNVIEDEKNTEPKKE
+298 KDVIENEKNKEPKKD
-313 EKGSEKIGGKKDMAQ
+313 EKGSEKIGGKKDMTQ

-380 PNDPSQLESYVNKVQ
+380 PNDPSQLEGYVNKVQ

-457 TSVLSDYVQE
+457 TAVLSDYVQE

-527 EGHYLLHDD
+527 EGRYLLHDD

-550 IVVPDTILGSDG
+550 IVVPDTILGSEG
-562 DTKFFVGSL
+562 DTKMFVGSL

-596 LGVYVRMNIVKA
+596 LGVYVRMDVEKA
-608 DDKAGYFVTYTAP
+608 DDKAGYFVTYAQA
-621 KAVSTSAGK
+621 KAAASTGK

>member
-12 TIDNHIRATKNNDN
+12 TIDNHIRATKNIAN

-53 AVEGIDWSNTLLL
+53 AVEGIDWGTTLLL
-66 YDHEFSNILAR
+66 YDHSFSNILAR

-83 TINVKEDGV
+83 TINQKEDGV
-92 YFQATLNNSTLA
+92 YFQATLNDSTLA

-122 FTIADNGDYWDF
+122 FNIAEDGDTWDF
-134 TDDGTPLHIVDKI
+134 TADGTPLHIITKI
-147 EAIPELS
+147 ENIPELS

-164 SASVVRHLE
+164 SASIVRHLNKLE
-173 NLKEARNMAKEEKE
+173 EVRKMAKEEKE
-187 VKPLEEKTEKK
+187 IKNEEKPV
-198 EEPKAGK
+198 EEPKAEK
-205 DIKAKVSVDTDDL
+205 EVKAKVSVNTDDL
-218 MAAIESVKELIEQ
+218 MAAIQSAKELLEQ
-231 AKEVKG
+231 VKAVKG
-237 SDKEKVE
+237 SDDKPKEEKVE
-244 EPKEDTKAE
+244 EPKEDE
-253 QAKVEEPKEDEKEE
+253 NSKEE
-267 HKEEQKRACDKK
+267 KRACDKK
-279 EVKRADEEKEEIP
+279 EAKRADKEKEKEEIP

-298 DNVIEDEKNTEPKKE
+298 DNVIENEKNKEPKKD
-313 EKGSEKIGGKKDMAQ
+313 EKGSEKIGGKKDMTQ

-359 FKETPDGQAVIPS
+359 FKETSDGQAVIPS

-380 PNDPSQLESYVNKVQ
+380 PNDPSQLEGYVNKVQ
-395 VSAPAGKLPILQKA
+395 VTAPAGKLPILQKA

-457 TSVLSDYVQE
+457 TAVLSDYVQE

-527 EGHYLLHDD
+527 EGRYLLHDD

-550 IVVPDTILGSDG
+550 IVVPDTILGSEG
-562 DTKFFVGSL
+562 DTKMFVGSL

-596 LGVYVRMNIVKA
+596 LGVYVRMDVEKA
-608 DDKAGYFVTYTAP
+608 DDKAGYFVTYTAS
-621 KAVSTSAGK
+621 KA

>member
-53 AVEGIDWSNTLLL
+53 AVEGIDWSKTLLL

-122 FTIADNGDYWDF
+122 FNIAKGGDTWDF
-134 TDDGTPLHIVDKI
+134 TADGTPLHIVTKI
-147 EAIPELS
+147 ENIPELS

-173 NLKEARNMAKEEKE
+173 NVKEVRKMAKEEKE
-187 VKPLEEKTEKK
+187 IEKEEKPV
-198 EEPKAGK
+198 EEPKAEKKDEPKAQK
-205 DIKAKVSVDTDDL
+205 DINAKVNVNTDDL

-237 SDKEKVE
+237 SEDKPKKDKVE
-244 EPKEDTKAE
+244 EPKK
-253 QAKVEEPKEDEKEE
+253 EEKPKEEKREKKAKEKEE
-267 HKEEQKRACDKK
+267 
-279 EVKRADEEKEEIP
+279 VP

-298 DNVIEDEKNTEPKKE
+298 KDVIESEKITEPKKD
-313 EKGSEKIGGKKDMAQ
+313 EKGSNNGGKKDMTQ

-338 SEEVRNFEAFLKGET
+338 SEEVRNFEAYLKGET

-380 PNDPSQLESYVNKVQ
+380 PNDPSQLEGYVNKVQ

-457 TSVLSDYVQE
+457 TAVLSDYVQE

-527 EGHYLLHDD
+527 EGRYLLHDD

-550 IVVPDTILGSDG
+550 IVVPDTILGSEG
-562 DTKFFVGSL
+562 DTKMFVGSL

-589 NQYFEQV
+589 NHFEQV
-596 LGVYVRMNIVKA
+596 LGVYVRMDVKKA
-608 DDKAGYFVTYTAP
+608 DDKAGYFVTYSAP
-621 KAVSTSAGK
+621 KAVSASTGK

>member
-1 MPEVKEKADIR
+1 MPEIKEKADIR

-26 EHVIEGKAIV
+26 EHIIEGKAIV

-66 YDHEFSNILAR
+66 YDHSFSNILAR

-92 YFQATLNNSTLA
+92 YFQATLNDSTLA

-122 FTIADNGDYWDF
+122 FNIAEDGDTWDF
-134 TDDGTPLHIVDKI
+134 TADGTPLHIITKI
-147 EAIPELS
+147 ENIPELS

-164 SASVVRHLE
+164 SASIVRHLNKLE
-173 NLKEARNMAKEEKE
+173 EVRKMAKEEKE
-187 VKPLEEKTEKK
+187 IKKEEKPV
-198 EEPKAGK
+198 EEPKAEKK
-205 DIKAKVSVDTDDL
+205 DEPKAEKEVKAKVSVNTDDL
-218 MAAIESVKELIEQ
+218 MAAIQSAKELLEQ
-231 AKEVKG
+231 VKAVKC
-237 SDKEKVE
+237 SDK
-244 EPKEDTKAE
+244 PKEE
-253 QAKVEEPKEDEKEE
+253 KVEEPKEDEKP
-267 HKEEQKRACDKK
+267 KEENRACKKKEEKRADDKK
-279 EVKRADEEKEEIP
+279 ENEEVS

-298 DNVIEDEKNTEPKKE
+298 KDVIEDEKTNEPKKD
-313 EKGSEKIGGKKDMAQ
+313 EKGSEKIGGKKDMTQ

-338 SEEVRNFEAFLKGET
+338 SEEVRNFEAFLRGET
-353 RALTDG
+353 RALTNG

-380 PNDPSQLESYVNKVQ
+380 PNDPSQLEGYVNKVQ

-480 LQTATAKSAT
+480 LQTATAETVSD
-490 SLDDIKALSND
+490 LDGIKALSNK

-506 EDVKFV
+506 DDVKFV
-512 VTASMFNVIDTMKDA
+512 VTASMFNVLDTMKDA
-527 EGHYLLHDD
+527 EGHYFLHAD
-536 ITTATGKTLFGHEL
+536 ITTASGKTLFGHEL

-608 DDKAGYFVTYTAP
+608 DEKAGYFGTYTAS
-621 KAVSTSAGK
+621 KA

>member
-53 AVEGIDWSNTLLL
+53 AVEGIDWSKTLLL

-104 NDVYNDIKS
+104 NDVYNDIES

-122 FTIADNGDYWDF
+122 FNIAKGGDTWDF
-134 TDDGTPLHIVDKI
+134 TADGTPLHIVTKI
-147 EAIPELS
+147 ENIPELS

-173 NLKEARNMAKEEKE
+173 NVKEVRKMAKEEKE
-187 VKPLEEKTEKK
+187 IEKEEKPV
-198 EEPKAGK
+198 EEPKAEKKDEPKAQK
-205 DIKAKVSVDTDDL
+205 DINAKVNVNTDDL

-237 SDKEKVE
+237 SEDKPKKDKVE
-244 EPKEDTKAE
+244 EPKK
-253 QAKVEEPKEDEKEE
+253 EEKPKEEKREKKAKEKEE
-267 HKEEQKRACDKK
+267 
-279 EVKRADEEKEEIP
+279 VP

-298 DNVIEDEKNTEPKKE
+298 KDVIESEKITEPKKD
-313 EKGSEKIGGKKDMAQ
+313 EKGSNNGGKKDMTQ

-338 SEEVRNFEAFLKGET
+338 SEEVRNFEAYLKGET

-380 PNDPSQLESYVNKVQ
+380 PNDPSQLEGYVNKVQ

-409 TAVLATAAELAEN
+409 TAVLATAAELA
-422 PEIAN
+422 
-427 ATINKV
+427 
-433 TYDLATYRGS
+433 
-443 LPISKEMISDYPDI
+443 
-457 TSVLSDYVQE
+457 
-467 VRKQT
+467 
-472 AQKAIGAV
+472 
-480 LQTATAKSAT
+480 
-490 SLDDIKALSND
+490 
-501 LIPYG
+501 
-506 EDVKFV
+506 
-512 VTASMFNVIDTMKDA
+512 
-527 EGHYLLHDD
+527 
-536 ITTATGKTLFGHEL
+536 
-550 IVVPDTILGSDG
+550 
-562 DTKFFVGSL
+562 
-571 KGFVLEAY
+571 
-579 KDDMSVNWTE
+579 
-589 NQYFEQV
+589 
-596 LGVYVRMNIVKA
+596 
-608 DDKAGYFVTYTAP
+608 
-621 KAVSTSAGK
+621 